1 MFFHG
6 VPYASPTKP
15 TRFIHLQDST
25 TNSALPCDLLFLF
38 PPTKNKLVLK
48 KSLKALFGQYGQVL
62 EIVAHS
68 NIRMRG
74 QAFVVFED
82 QESAS
87 KALAEVQSFPLYGKP
102 MVSLSSLLF
111 FAVYGGFFYVFWM
124 QTRYAKKVCVN

>member
-1 MFFHG
+1 MEEKGSVLLCMVWLFLAN
-6 VPYASPTKP
+6 YLS
-15 TRFIHLQDST
+15 DSL
-25 TNSALPCDLLFLF
+25 TNSASPAIYFYNDPHHL
-38 PPTKNKLVLK
+38 LVLK

-102 MVSLSSLLF
+102 MVLF
-111 FAVYGGFFYVFWM
+111 HLPLHFLGGDSVIGW
-124 QTRYAKKVCVN
+124 T